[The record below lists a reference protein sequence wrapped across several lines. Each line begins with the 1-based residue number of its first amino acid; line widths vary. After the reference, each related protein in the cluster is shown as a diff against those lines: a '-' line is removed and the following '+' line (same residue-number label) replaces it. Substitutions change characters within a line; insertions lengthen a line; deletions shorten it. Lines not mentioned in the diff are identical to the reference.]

1 MDLEY
6 IRQLLKI
13 FDESTATELSVESD
27 GNHIH
32 ISRQKHEIVSPPM
45 IYPAPALPSTPAPVA
60 AAAPIA
66 ITAQQTLPPP
76 APAAAAEHTVISPI
90 VGTFYRAPNPGA
102 EPFVQVGSRVSV
114 GDVLCIVEAMKL
126 MNSIESDCAGM
137 VMKALVENGQ
147 PVEYNQPLFI
157 IQPD

>member
-13 FDESTATELSVESD
+13 FDDSTATELSVESD

-32 ISRQKHEIVSPPM
+32 ISRQHPELVSAPM
-45 IYPAPALPSTPAPVA
+45 MYSAPALPPVPAPVPV
-60 AAAPIA
+60 APIPVSA
-66 ITAQQTLPPP
+66 AP
-76 APAAAAEHTVISPI
+76 APAINNEHTVLSPI

-114 GDVLCIVEAMKL
+114 GDALCIVEAMKL

-137 VMKALVENGQ
+137 IMKVLVENGQ